1 MRYDFAVGGLM
12 PLKLFILFCL
22 VGFTACSS
30 SNNTP
35 RGIASEVTGAEET
48 SAANDTSDLRVVMD
62 INPAVQKMT
71 VYRGGNLVY
80 TFPISSGRG
89 TFDIPTNFNMNP
101 SCSTTPTGSF
111 QAQTLREEHYSNTW
125 LTRNPETGRY
135 EDGALMRHSIFFNGG
150 VAIHAAGTAEAS
162 AALGPKT
169 PDQISTGSG
178 GCVRLFPWDARTL
191 FDEIAACDRYE
202 TERVCIEREVTLQ
215 QARVSRQDNTVIQAP
230 RCLRAEDRRKCVD
243 YTSAPDCSNSARP
256 GHCKDPKQFTVAKQ
270 RRNFNVQVTD
280 SRSQAERDAELAKC
294 LADRNTF
301 NQRKAECIGSKIG
314 VDPHV
319 NSRTYTTTYAALTQ
333 TRKNEVNYQCNEQ
346 LYNEAVVARGG
357 SPTTAGPTAGGATNS
372 AEAAPLSPP
381 PPRKP
386 FRDTALGRW
395 INRTFGG
402 QQQPAAA
409 PAQ

>member
-1 MRYDFAVGGLM
+1 M
-12 PLKLFILFCL
+12 PIKFFILVCL

-30 SNNTP
+30 SNSTQ

-48 SAANDTSDLRVVMD
+48 PAANDTSDIRVVMD

-101 SCSTTPTGSF
+101 SCSTTPLSKPGDPYR
-111 QAQTLREEHYSNTW
+111 AQTLREEHYSNTW

-135 EDGALMRHSIFFNGG
+135 EDGALMRHSIFFSGG
-150 VAIHAAGTAEAS
+150 VAIHAAGTQEAS
-162 AALGPKT
+162 QALGPKL
-169 PDQISTGSG
+169 PDQIGTGSG
-178 GCVRLFPWDARTL
+178 GCVRLYPWDARTL

-215 QARVSRQDNTVIQAP
+215 SARTSRQDTSVIQVP
-230 RCLRAEDRRKCVD
+230 RCLRFENRRRCVD

-256 GHCKDPKQFTVAKQ
+256 GHCQDPKQYAVAQQ

-280 SRSQAERDAELAKC
+280 SRPETSRKAELAKC
-294 LADRNTF
+294 EADRTIF

-314 VDPHV
+314 ADPHA
-319 NSRTYTTTYAALTQ
+319 SSAAYTQAYGALSQ
-333 TRKNEVNYQCNEQ
+333 ARKNEVSYQCNEQ

-357 SPTTAGPTAGGATNS
+357 TPTTAGPTAAGATNS
-372 AEAAPLSPP
+372 AEAPPLSPV

-386 FRDTALGRW
+386 FRDTGLGRW

-402 QQQPAAA
+402 RQQAA
-409 PAQ
+409 PATAPAQ

>member
-1 MRYDFAVGGLM
+1 M
-12 PLKLFILFCL
+12 PIKFFILVCL
-22 VGFTACSS
+22 LGLTACSS
-30 SNNTP
+30 SNNAQ
-35 RGIASEVTGAEET
+35 RGIASEVTSAEET
-48 SAANDTSDLRVVMD
+48 PANNDTSDIRVVMD

-89 TFDIPTNFNMNP
+89 TFDIPTNFSMNP
-101 SCSTTPTGSF
+101 DCSTTPTGSF
-111 QAQTLREEHYSNTW
+111 QAQTLRENHYSNTW

-135 EDGALMRHSIFFNGG
+135 EDGALMKWSIFFAGG
-150 VAIHAAGTAEAS
+150 IAIHAAGTQEAS
-162 AALGPKT
+162 AALGPKL

-202 TERVCIEREVTLQ
+202 TQRVCVDRELALP
-215 QARVSRQDNTVIQAP
+215 QARLSRQDSTVVQAP
-230 RCLRAEDRRKCVD
+230 RCLRAEDRRKCAD
-243 YTSAPDCSNSARP
+243 YSSAPDCSNSARP
-256 GHCKDPKQFTVAKQ
+256 GHCQDPGQFTVARQ

-280 SRSQAERDAELAKC
+280 SRPQAEIDAANAKC
-294 LADRNTF
+294 RADEQTF

-314 VDPHV
+314 VDPHA
-319 NSRTYTTTYAALTQ
+319 NSAAYTQAYGALTQ
-333 TRKNEVNYQCNEQ
+333 TRKSEVSYQCNEQ

-357 SPTTAGPTAGGATNS
+357 TPTTAGPTSAGATNS
-372 AEAAPLSPP
+372 AEAAPLSPV
-381 PPRKP
+381 PPRRP
-386 FRDTALGRW
+386 FRDTGLGRW

-402 QQQPAAA
+402 RQQPATA